1 METFDQIISW
11 LVDLIWNTP
20 ASLPAMVVILLAFG
34 IYITV
39 RLGFIQIKGFKHGLK
54 VVTGFYDDPED
65 EGDINHFQA
74 LTTALS
80 ATVGI
85 GNIAG
90 VALAIHYGGPGALF
104 WMWITAIFGMAI
116 KFTEVT
122 LAQKFRKTNP
132 DGSVSGGPMYY
143 IEEGLGA
150 NWKWLAVA
158 FSISAAICA
167 FLTGNAVQA
176 NTVADV
182 MQTDF
187 QIPMYI
193 TGLVTAGLVGAV
205 VLGGI
210 KRIGKVTS
218 KLVPFMGVLYV
229 LGALVILVLNYQ
241 DIIPAFGTII
251 SNAFNP
257 MAGAL
262 GVGSGA
268 FIFTLSYG
276 VQRGI
281 FSNEAGQ
288 GSAPIAHSAARTD
301 EPVREGVVALLEPFI
316 DTLIICTMTGL
327 VIVSTGAW
335 DMQHPSAINPTSDAV
350 TYKVTAQAANQ
361 TGADGKVLY
370 FSDGVPENGS
380 MMHYQAPV
388 DTMYT
393 NNGYSEPFTGRIELT
408 ESETEG
414 VYEASNAYAED
425 GTAIGTLYGGVVQN
439 GAPLTSAAFEKGLS
453 PIIPGGG
460 YLVTFAVLLF
470 AISTS
475 ISWSYYGDRA
485 AQYLFGFGSIFW
497 YRVAFV
503 VMHFMG
509 AAVITLTTIW
519 AFGDVMLGLMA
530 FFNIIALF
538 ALSGIAYRT
547 TKEYF
552 SRDHTTPES

>member
-11 LVDLIWNTP
+11 LVDIIWNWPETF
-20 ASLPAMVVILLAFG
+20 PAMVAILLAFG
-34 IYITV
+34 LFITL
-39 RLGFIQIKGFKHGLK
+39 RLGFIQIRKFSHGLK

-104 WMWITAIFGMAI
+104 WMWVTAVFGMAI
-116 KFTEVT
+116 KYTEVT
-122 LAQKFRKTNP
+122 LAQEYRGTNP

-143 IEEGLGA
+143 IEKGLGD

-158 FSISAAICA
+158 FAISAAICA

-182 MQTDF
+182 MKTDF
-187 QIPMYI
+187 QIPVWI
-193 TGLVTAGLVGAV
+193 TGLVTASLVAAV

-218 KLVPFMGVLYV
+218 RLVPFMGILYV
-229 LGALVILVLNYQ
+229 LGALVILLINYQ
-241 DIIPAFGTII
+241 DVIPALTAIV

-257 MAGAL
+257 QAGAL

-268 FIFTLSYG
+268 IIFTLSYG
-276 VQRGI
+276 VQRGL

-288 GSAPIAHSAARTD
+288 GSAPIAHSAAKTD
-301 EPVREGVVALLEPFI
+301 QPVREGVVALLEPFI
-316 DTLIICTMTGL
+316 DTLVICTMTGL
-327 VIVSTGAW
+327 VIISTGAW
-335 DMQHPSAINPTSDAV
+335 DMQHKSSIDPTADIV
-350 TYKVTAQAANQ
+350 TYTYSAEAIDGDQ
-361 TGADGKVLY
+361 ADGAPVIY
-370 FSDGVPENGS
+370 FEDGLPTNGE
-380 MMHYQAPV
+380 MTHYEAPV

-393 NNGYSEPFTGRIELT
+393 DESYATPFNGRITLT
-408 ESETEG
+408 PQSNGDGYRG
-414 VYEASNAYAED
+414 VTVYTNNDQQLSS
-425 GTAIGTLYGGVVQN
+425 LYGGVVQN
-439 GAPLTSAAFEKGLS
+439 GAPLTAAAFERGLA
-453 PIIPGGG
+453 PLIPGGG

-485 AQYLFGFGSIFW
+485 AQYLFGFESIFW
-497 YRVAFV
+497 YRLAFV
-503 VMHFMG
+503 GMHFFG
-509 AAVITLTTIW
+509 AVVTLTTIW

-538 ALSGIAYRT
+538 ALSGVAYRI
-547 TKEYF
+547 TKKYF
-552 SRDHTTPES
+552 ENPDV